1 MNAPSKNIHVKVAQ
15 IGNSLGLILPREAVA
30 ALNVAKGD
38 TLYLTEAPGGYR
50 LTTNDPE
57 FDRRMTLAK
66 SIMKKRRNVLRELA
80 K

>member
-38 TLYLTEAPGGYR
+38 TLYLTPAPGGYR

-57 FDRRMTLAK
+57 FDRRMTIAK
-66 SIMKKRRNVLRELA
+66 NIMKKRRNVLRELA